1 MSPRINVLKDLVGKL
16 YEEKKPN
23 RTKWSDWL
31 YENHVLVVA
40 NYASDLAKKYGANE
54 EYSYAA
60 ALLHDI
66 ADAVMPRSEA
76 GHEEETFKI
85 ARDFLSQSEYSDD
98 EIKLIVDDAVKYHSC
113 HGGKIPSTI
122 EGKVLATADSFAH
135 LKTDFY
141 IYAVWAL
148 AGEKT
153 LDEIKEWTLAK
164 LERDLH
170 NKVQFEDEKKELE
183 PEYTRLKE
191 LFSR

>member
-1 MSPRINVLKDLVGKL
+1 MSPRINTLKDLVGKL
-16 YEEKKPN
+16 YGEKRPD
-23 RTKWSDWL
+23 RTQWSDWL

-40 NYASDLAKKYGANE
+40 DYASSLAKKHGANE
-54 EYSYAA
+54 ELSYAA
-60 ALLHDI
+60 AILHDV
-66 ADAVMPRSEA
+66 ADAVMPRSEE

-85 ARDFLSQSEYSDD
+85 ARHFLSQCMYSDD
-98 EIKLIVDDAVKYHSC
+98 EIALIVDDAVKYHSC
-113 HGGKIPSTI
+113 HDGAIPSTL

-135 LKTDFY
+135 LQTDFY

-148 AGEKT
+148 ASEKT

-170 NKVQFEDEKKELE
+170 NKVQFEEEKIKLE